1 MPKLY
6 KCQTCGLDKTLESK
20 KKDGTIFMSCPNWR
34 DQEHTKAR
42 EDWKRSQ
49 GAPQGTYNAKNS
61 PSASLSNNP
70 DVYDLLT
77 TLVAKVN
84 AIWDKLNKEMPNE
97 EEF

>member
-1 MPKLY
+1 MKIF

-20 KKDGTIFMSCPNWR
+20 KKDGTTFFSCPNWR
-34 DQEHTKAR
+34 DAEHQKAR
-42 EDWKRSQ
+42 DEWKRSQ
-49 GAPQGTYNAKNS
+49 GAPQGTQNAPGGDLTNGK
-61 PSASLSNNP
+61 AKD

-77 TLVAKVN
+77 TLVSKVN